1 MSVENA
7 SAQAAS
13 APSMVPSGPPL
24 RLQVD
29 LSPPPETLPGG
40 RAGKPWFGG
49 PESRRIIESIVAENP
64 LMLQIGYPPPRPDTT
79 NLLEDFVRM
88 AVGRGMAVS
97 LVFDAKPAP
106 AGADAFPAGIREAV
120 LDLFRLREDERAMR
134 RRLEDFTPPA
144 GIKRGAL
151 LRLSRRALPHLAS
164 FLRAASAA
172 GVDFIEL
179 PPTALVFVPPGA
191 RGTEVLAPGDVHS
204 LAVSLGDLNAAALP
218 PDLRIH
224 DVLLDRL
231 ISGLPGL
238 PGRPPATG
246 PGFGGCQA
254 AAALAY
260 VAPDGA
266 ILPCIALDFPLGSIH
281 ELPESPLWDTPAAR
295 SVRAHVA
302 AATPACGGCSAWLVC
317 RGGCPAVRLAATGS
331 WTDDPLCDIM
341 TGSLPG
347 HSNGIGTGR

>member
-7 SAQAAS
+7 SAQAAH
-13 APSMVPSGPPL
+13 APTTAPCGPPL

-29 LSPPPETLPGG
+29 LSPPSEALPGG
-40 RAGKPWFGG
+40 RAGEPWFGG
-49 PESRRIIESIVAENP
+49 PESRRIIESIVTENP
-64 LMLQIGYPPPRPDTT
+64 LMLQIGYPPPGPDTT
-79 NLLEDFVRM
+79 KLLEGFVRA

-97 LVFDAKPAP
+97 LVLDAEPAP
-106 AGADAFPAGIREAV
+106 AGSAAFPAGIREAA

-134 RRLEDFTPPA
+134 RRLEEFTPPA
-144 GIKRGAL
+144 GVKRGAL

-164 FLRAASAA
+164 FLRAAAAA

-179 PPTALVFVPPGA
+179 PPTALVFVPSGA
-191 RGTEVLAPGDVHS
+191 RGTQVLAPSDYHS
-204 LAVSLGDLNAAALP
+204 LAARLRNLNAAALP

-224 DVLLDRL
+224 EVLLDRL
-231 ISGLPGL
+231 MSGL

-260 VAPDGA
+260 IAPDGA

-281 ELPESPLWDTPAAR
+281 ELPESPPWNTPAAR
-295 SVRAHVA
+295 SVRDHVA
-302 AATPACGGCSAWLVC
+302 AATPACGGCGAWFVC

-331 WTDDPLCDIM
+331 WTDDPLCGLM

-347 HSNGIGTGR
+347 RPNGTGTGR